1 VARDSQTETFVALRA
16 EIENWRWAG
25 VPFYLRTGKS
35 LAAGRQVVTL
45 GFREPTLRMFPVRAR
60 STSSGRL
67 NQINIDFSDPG
78 SISARFLAK
87 EPGPEMVLS
96 EAKMTF
102 RYEDSFCAANELEGY
117 ERLIVDA
124 MNGDQSLF
132 TGAAQVQRLW
142 EVSAPLLEHPP
153 PIEPYPPGS
162 WGPASIGAVIAP
174 YHWHLPGGPK
184 VLAAIEIASPA

>member
-1 VARDSQTETFVALRA
+1 
-16 EIENWRWAG
+16 
-25 VPFYLRTGKS
+25 
-35 LAAGRQVVTL
+35 
-45 GFREPTLRMFPVRAR
+45 MFPVRVR

-67 NQINIDFSDPG
+67 NQINIDFRDPG

-87 EPGPEMVLS
+87 ESGPEMVLS

-132 TGAAQVQRLW
+132 TSAAQVQRLW
-142 EVSAPLLEHPP
+142 EVAAPLLEHPP
-153 PIEPYPPGS
+153 PARALPTRILGALLHRRGDRTIPLA
-162 WGPASIGAVIAP
+162 PAREGRETTHKSSAP
-174 YHWHLPGGPK
+174 NREQCGLSRRCRCPRALNYLQPSPK
-184 VLAAIEIASPA
+184 IIVRRPNIPEAR